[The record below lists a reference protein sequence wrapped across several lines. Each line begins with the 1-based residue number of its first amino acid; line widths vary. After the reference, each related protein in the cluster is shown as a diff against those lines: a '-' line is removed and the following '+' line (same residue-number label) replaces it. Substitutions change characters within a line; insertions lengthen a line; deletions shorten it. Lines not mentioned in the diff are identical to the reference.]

1 MIGERASATSS
12 GRPRMPSDRVLL
24 SGAVVVVLLLGLC
37 AVLGAVA
44 NYAVSRAGGRAVG
57 LSEGSTNVTTWIVLA
72 GAAVAIIR
80 QQRRQP
86 IGWLLM
92 GVVVLDVLGFV
103 CWELALLEQFVPRW
117 SSSAAGGWA
126 ATSEALLRL
135 QIGAVL
141 LVLLVFPTGRPP
153 TPRWKPLVWLTI
165 GVFVVWATLHVL
177 TPGALEEDELPG
189 QTNPWGVLG
198 DRVLAGVRYVGLP
211 AVVVV
216 ACAVFCSLVVRF
228 RTSRG
233 DERQQVKWVG
243 LVAAGVAVS
252 LLGLLVAAVLDPS
265 VMGVIG
271 DVLIGMLE
279 VGLPLAVV
287 LAVTRYRLYDLD
299 LLVNR
304 TVVYTA
310 VTLVLLS
317 TYLATVLLITWAV
330 VGVGWRSPPVVA
342 VATMLATVS
351 AAPVHRRIQG
361 VVDRLFQRRAWAAAR
376 RIDAFAAASR
386 TVPQPPTA
394 LRDLLAEV
402 LNDPGL
408 QLGLWLRDRDL
419 YAAPDNMPLDVE
431 PAPSGQAVLPVNAA
445 GAPVAVLL
453 FDDSVAR
460 DQRLLT
466 AVTERA
472 GLLLENARLQ
482 AEVLTQ
488 LAEVQAS
495 RTRIVEAA
503 DAERRRVERDLHDG
517 AQQRLVAVALRT
529 KMAARQQ
536 PESVATVLTA
546 LSVEIQAAIT
556 ELRELARG
564 IHPAAVD
571 RGLLPALEGLASRS
585 PIGVHLDLPEPGL
598 DIEKRLTAYYV
609 AAEAITN
616 AVKYAEA
623 DRIDVD
629 GQLRDDEFTILIHD
643 NGRGGAHATA
653 GSGLA
658 GLADRVAAVGGR
670 LSVLSPP
677 GAGTLIKASLPC
689 AS

>member
-1 MIGERASATSS
+1 MTVNGVSS
-12 GRPRMPSDRVLL
+12 RSIVRPRLLSDRALI
-24 SGAVVVVLLLGLC
+24 ATAIIVVLLVVVC
-37 AVLGAVA
+37 AVVGAVA
-44 NYAVSRAGGRAVG
+44 NEFVARAGGRAVG
-57 LSEGSTNVTTWIVLA
+57 FSEGSINLMTWVVLT
-72 GAAVAIIR
+72 GAAIVIIR
-80 QQRRQP
+80 HHRRQP
-86 IGWLLM
+86 IGWLLLA
-92 GVVVLDVLGFV
+92 VVMLDVLGFI

-117 SSSAAGGWA
+117 SSNAAGGWA
-126 ATSEALLRL
+126 ALSEALLRL

-141 LVLLVFPTGRPP
+141 LMLLVFPTGRPP
-153 TPRWKPLVWLTI
+153 SSRWKPLVGLIIAAFST
-165 GVFVVWATLHVL
+165 WATLHVL
-177 TPGALEEDELPG
+177 TPGALEEDELSG
-189 QTNPWGVLG
+189 QANPWGVLG
-198 DRVLAGVRYVGLP
+198 DHVLAGVRYVGLP
-211 AVVVV
+211 VVTAVGCGVL
-216 ACAVFCSLVVRF
+216 CSLVVRF
-228 RTSRG
+228 RASRG

-243 LVAAGVAVS
+243 LVAAGVALS
-252 LLGLLVAAVLDPS
+252 LLGLLVAAVLDPT
-265 VMGVIG
+265 VMGLIG

-287 LAVTRYRLYDLD
+287 VAVTRYRLYDLD

-310 VTLVLLS
+310 VTLVLLG

-330 VGVGWRSPPVVA
+330 VGAGWRSPPVVA
-342 VATMLATVS
+342 LATMLATVS
-351 AAPVHRRIQG
+351 AAPVHRRTQG

-386 TVPQPPTA
+386 TLPQPPSA

-402 LNDPGL
+402 LNDSRL
-408 QLGLWLRDRDL
+408 QLGLWLRDRGL
-419 YAAPDNMPLDVE
+419 YAGPDSLPLDVE
-431 PAPSGQAVLPVNAA
+431 PAPPGQAVLPVNAA
-445 GAPVAVLL
+445 GGPVAVLL
-453 FDDSVAR
+453 IDESAAR

-466 AVTERA
+466 AVTDHA

-482 AEVLTQ
+482 AEVLAQ
-488 LAEVQAS
+488 LAEVRAS

-517 AQQRLVAVALRT
+517 AQQRLVAVALRM

-536 PESVATVLTA
+536 PEPVAAALTG

-571 RGLLPALEGLASRS
+571 RGLIPALEGLASRS
-585 PIGVHLDLPEPGL
+585 PIGVHVDLREPAL

-629 GQLRDDEFTILIHD
+629 GELRDDEFTILIQD

-677 GAGTLIKASLPC
+677 GAGTLIRASLPC